1 MPSKGILCSTYIS
14 VPDVS
19 VEYTVPGTCVTHSS
33 HRAFTAAHL
42 EVDKAALGTFA
53 LTGEF
58 SFSVRRGGR
67 VLARQ
72 SVCVNAVTG
81 RVSGGAMAAMDR
93 TPALFVD
100 DVAVAYGFYDA
111 GPGRAGLPRQH
122 QCYVAVTPCF
132 AHWMRD
138 AMPAGGEA
146 ATRMFRRV
154 VLPAAHDVGMNSMAT
169 CLAALEHAG
178 AGVIREAVGRDVPHV
193 LDVLGRLGDAAVN
206 RIAPDIIRAL
216 ALTQKDSL
224 DAMLKL
230 GARYFEFR
238 PARCHAQMQRVSPLE
253 DTWYFQHGAIPGML
267 YREFLSS
274 LVSFLCEHQDEI
286 VVVHVRW
293 DGVSGDCARP
303 SDDELRGVLED
314 ALKDRDLKVGDEADM
329 MGMSVRDLRD
339 EKKRLIVLQNVSQI
353 SNYDD
358 VANATLTGDSM
369 VDKLNDM
376 ARDPPSG
383 HSVILLQCQAT
394 ATNIRDV
401 IVASV
406 VDSDVSTSPILAT
419 KPICDAKILP
429 LLRGDTGRELAR
441 GDGVVVV
448 MNDFFEGATAD
459 VAIGMCKERLGQME
473 KEVTQ

>member
-1 MPSKGILCSTYIS
+1 
-14 VPDVS
+14 
-19 VEYTVPGTCVTHSS
+19 
-33 HRAFTAAHL
+33 
-42 EVDKAALGTFA
+42 
-53 LTGEF
+53 
-58 SFSVRRGGR
+58 
-67 VLARQ
+67 
-72 SVCVNAVTG
+72 
-81 RVSGGAMAAMDR
+81 
-93 TPALFVD
+93 
-100 DVAVAYGFYDA
+100 
-111 GPGRAGLPRQH
+111 
-122 QCYVAVTPCF
+122 
-132 AHWMRD
+132 
-138 AMPAGGEA
+138 
-146 ATRMFRRV
+146 
-154 VLPAAHDVGMNSMAT
+154 
-169 CLAALEHAG
+169 
-178 AGVIREAVGRDVPHV
+178 
-193 LDVLGRLGDAAVN
+193 
-206 RIAPDIIRAL
+206 
-216 ALTQKDSL
+216 
-224 DAMLKL
+224 
-230 GARYFEFR
+230 
-238 PARCHAQMQRVSPLE
+238 
-253 DTWYFQHGAIPGML
+253 
-267 YREFLSS
+267 
-274 LVSFLCEHQDEI
+274 
-286 VVVHVRW
+286 
-293 DGVSGDCARP
+293 
-303 SDDELRGVLED
+303 
-314 ALKDRDLKVGDEADM
+314 LKDRDLKVGDEADM

>member
-1 MPSKGILCSTYIS
+1 MPSKGILCFTYLS
-14 VPDVS
+14 VPGVS
-19 VEYTVPGTCVTHSS
+19 VEYTVPGTSVAQSS
-33 HRAFTAAHL
+33 QHDFTTDHL
-42 EVDKAALGTFA
+42 EVDKKDLSTFS

-58 SFSVRRGGR
+58 SFTVRRDGR
-67 VLARQ
+67 DLTRQ
-72 SVCVNAVTG
+72 SICVNAVTG
-81 RVSGGAMAAMDR
+81 KLSNGDMMYMDR
-93 TPALFVD
+93 TPSIFIEDLVI
-100 DVAVAYGFYDA
+100 AYGFYDA
-111 GPGRAGLPRQH
+111 GPGYAGLPKQH
-122 QCYVAVTPCF
+122 QCYVTVTPNF

-138 AMPAGGEA
+138 TIPQDAEIS
-146 ATRMFRRV
+146 TRPFNRM
-154 VLPAAHDVGMNSMAT
+154 VLPAAHDVGMNSMGT
-169 CLAALEHAG
+169 CLAVLKNAG
-178 AGVIREAVGRDVPHV
+178 TGVIKEALGCDLPHV
-193 LDVLGRLGDAAVN
+193 LDMLNKLGDGAVN

-216 ALTQKDSL
+216 ALTQTDTL
-224 DAMLKL
+224 DAILQL

-267 YREFLSS
+267 YREFLTS
-274 LVSFLCEHQDEI
+274 LATFLSEHQDEI

-293 DGVSGDCARP
+293 DGVPGECARP
-303 SDDELRGVLED
+303 SDDELRSVLD
-314 ALKDRDLKVGDEADM
+314 DVLRDKDIRAGNETDM
-329 MGMSVRDLRD
+329 MGMSVRDLRG
-339 EKKRLIVLQNVSQI
+339 EKKRLIVLQNASQT

-369 VDKLNDM
+369 VDKLNEM

-419 KPICDAKILP
+419 KPVCDAKILP
-429 LLRGDTGRELAR
+429 LLRGDTGRELVR

-448 MNDFFEGATAD
+448 MNDFFEGGTAD
-459 VAIGMCKERLGQME
+459 VAIGMCRERLG
-473 KEVTQ
+473 